1 VYRAALAV
9 HGRAREKARNCCQHT
24 SRGHRAGYLPGRLL
38 TIVNYEIMECGPMR
52 ARHSKK
58 EINEVLDYADDLGL
72 CIVQTKA
79 GHKWG
84 RLECAESHKKSIW
97 STQRTQATMRVT

>member
-1 VYRAALAV
+1 
-9 HGRAREKARNCCQHT
+9 
-24 SRGHRAGYLPGRLL
+24 L
-38 TIVNYEIMECGPMR
+38 TIVNDEIMVCGPMH

-79 GHKWG
+79 GHRWG

-97 STQRTQATMRVT
+97 STPASPGNHARDLRKWIEQHAHKSEGGGDE